1 MSRVPVPRY
10 IIPYSSHANTTPDK
24 LLFLDQTLSRMI
36 TRFENEYPDTR
47 LPPSPPPTTS
57 LPYTPSNP
65 TTTTNP
71 PVASA
76 ADYAYPD
83 ETALSDDDL
92 DAVPGGEGRTS
103 RPILSRHNSDVS
115 LASKALSQ
123 EEGRMLRFGAKF
135 GGEEEGEM
143 EGEDEDGGMGGVEG
157 GELVAAVEA
166 EAERVRVREGDGV

>member
-1 MSRVPVPRY
+1 P
-10 IIPYSSHANTTPDK
+10 I
-24 LLFLDQTLSRMI
+24 
-36 TRFENEYPDTR
+36 
-47 LPPSPPPTTS
+47 
-57 LPYTPSNP
+57 
-65 TTTTNP
+65 
-71 PVASA
+71 

-92 DAVPGGEGRTS
+92 DAVPGEGRTS

-135 GGEEEGEM
+135 GGEEEGEI
-143 EGEDEDGGMGGVEG
+143 EDEEGIGGVEG

-166 EAERVRVREGDGV
+166 EAERVRIKEGGGGGV